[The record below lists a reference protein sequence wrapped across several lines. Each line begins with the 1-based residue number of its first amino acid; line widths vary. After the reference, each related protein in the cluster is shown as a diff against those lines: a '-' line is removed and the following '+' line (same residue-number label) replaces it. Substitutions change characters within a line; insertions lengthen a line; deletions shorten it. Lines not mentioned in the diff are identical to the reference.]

1 MDKMTLS
8 RAIEILDS
16 INGLGEI
23 KTALQ
28 MGSKALQMQIRLAE
42 TLQEFNDN
50 FKKDN
55 TYSELLVMELLNDVY
70 MMSEVNDEID

>member
-8 RAIEILDS
+8 RATEILDS